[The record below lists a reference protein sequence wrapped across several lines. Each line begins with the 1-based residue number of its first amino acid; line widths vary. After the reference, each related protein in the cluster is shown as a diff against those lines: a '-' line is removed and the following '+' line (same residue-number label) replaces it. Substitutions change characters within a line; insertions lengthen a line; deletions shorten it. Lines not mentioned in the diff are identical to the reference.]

1 MKQRDILA
9 FTLGAI
15 IGTVGALLL
24 APDSGKSTMNQL
36 VNKIK
41 KQKPGNEISNRNL
54 YNLSEISDDINVL
67 ERLKAEG

>member
-9 FTLGAI
+9 FTFGAI

-24 APDSGKSTMNQL
+24 APDSGKNTMNQL
-36 VNKIK
+36 VSKIK

-54 YNLSEISDDINVL
+54 YNLSELSEDVQVL

>member
-15 IGTVGALLL
+15 VGTVGAILL
-24 APDSGKSTMNQL
+24 APSSGKNTIDQL
-36 VNKIK
+36 VSKIK
-41 KQKPGNEISNRNL
+41 KEKASNEISNRNL
-54 YNLSEISDDINVL
+54 YNLSEISENTDVL